1 MNMLPQHIVDEA
13 IAWTVKLQ
21 YNTPTE
27 TTLARFTEW
36 LQRHPSHREAWQRV
50 SAFKIEH
57 SKVPAKLA
65 RATLNSFTSNYSS
78 NALRKHSNAG
88 AC

>member
-50 SAFKIEH
+50 SAFKI
-57 SKVPAKLA
+57 
-65 RATLNSFTSNYSS
+65 
-78 NALRKHSNAG
+78 
-88 AC
+88 